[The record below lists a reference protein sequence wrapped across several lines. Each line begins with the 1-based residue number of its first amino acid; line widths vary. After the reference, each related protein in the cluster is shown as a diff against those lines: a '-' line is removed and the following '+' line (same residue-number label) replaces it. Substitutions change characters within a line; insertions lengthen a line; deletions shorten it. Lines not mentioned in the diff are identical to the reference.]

1 MTFQGIVFDFNGTL
15 FLDSDKQEQAWR
27 IVSRELRGEDFGKE
41 EMRRHMHGRPSRAIF
56 EYLTGRTLDEEEV
69 WRLSAHKEEIYR
81 DLCVKDR
88 EAFRLTPGAP
98 ELLDRLCRAGIP
110 HTIATASEI
119 VNVTFFFEHFG
130 LGRWFDREKI
140 VYDDGTFPGKPFPDI
155 YLRAAE
161 NLSLPPAACLVAE
174 DAPSGIEAARRA
186 GAGYILALDTGA
198 TDPERIRTLPG
209 VKAVIGDFTAFDD
222 SLLGL

>member
-1 MTFQGIVFDFNGTL
+1 MTFSGIVFDFNGTL
-15 FLDSDKQEQAWR
+15 FLDSDKQEKAWR
-27 IVSRELRGEDFGKE
+27 IVSRELRGQDFGKE
-41 EMRRHMHGRPSRAIF
+41 EMRRHMHGRPSRVIF
-56 EYLTGRTLDEEEV
+56 EYLTGRPLADEEV
-69 WRLSAHKEEIYR
+69 WRLSARKEEIYR

-88 EAFRLTPGAP
+88 SRFHLTPGAP

-119 VNVTFFFEHFG
+119 VNVTFFFERFE
-130 LGRWFDREKI
+130 LGRWFDRKKV

-155 YLRAAE
+155 YRKAAA
-161 NLSLPPAACLVAE
+161 NLSLSPSACIVAE

-186 GAGYILALDTGA
+186 GAGYIVAVDSGA
-198 TDPERIRTLPG
+198 TDPQRIRTLPG
-209 VKAVIGDFTAFDD
+209 VNAVIDDFGSFDD